1 MLALSHERVGV
12 AHTYGS
18 VMLPTNHLETK
29 DLSGRAVVI
38 TGAGSGIGRELALLC
53 ARRGASLALC
63 DINLAAVEVTAEQAR
78 QLGRDVLTAKV
89 DVSSVDEM
97 EAFADSVRERFGA
110 PDLLVNN
117 AGVGVFG
124 GFLDTTIKDWEWL
137 VSINLMGVVHGC
149 TAFVPDMV
157 KRGQGH
163 VVNVASAAGL
173 LANPSLTAYSA
184 TKFAVRGFSEAL
196 RSELK
201 PLGIGVTAI
210 CPGVINTPITAN
222 SPIRGDGGDEVRK
235 KLGDLY
241 AKRGYTPE
249 RVAVNIL
256 KAVDRNTGVA
266 PIAAEAHLMYALARF
281 TPRIAAAVSAKLA
294 AVAK

>member
-1 MLALSHERVGV
+1 
-12 AHTYGS
+12 
-18 VMLPTNHLETK
+18 MLPTNHLRTK
-29 DLSGRAVVI
+29 DLTGRTVVI

-97 EAFADSVRERFGA
+97 EAFADSVQERFGA

-222 SPIRGDGGDEVRK
+222 SPIRGDGADEVRK

-266 PIAAEAHLMYALARF
+266 PIAAEAHLMYTLARF